1 MRRKPDQFH
10 QALRCAARAE
20 ATPDDPQARLALRD
34 ILFEIAR
41 FNPSLFPGQFRLR
54 KEAGD
59 TQGLPEALRRIKPGA
74 VVILA
79 TAQALH
85 DPRVVKHPNRFMPG
99 EGFLAKDGT
108 ALPDLSFGLGMHH
121 CLGHEMAHEIITE
134 AFQIIL
140 SRPGIAFLPERPKF
154 YGPYLGRLRMRF
166 DMVEGHAAQSTIV
179 APVPLKEG
187 VDIEALRAVLAG
199 LQEETSDLKQGLEG
213 TGIVHFASL
222 NLVNLGAETRLDAR
236 PTHLLAEFNTDGMPR
251 DALARLA
258 QRLRVRLLSPP
269 FRQAGVC
276 HRAECLDCYG

>member
-1 MRRKPDQFH
+1 
-10 QALRCAARAE
+10 
-20 ATPDDPQARLALRD
+20 
-34 ILFEIAR
+34 
-41 FNPSLFPGQFRLR
+41 
-54 KEAGD
+54 
-59 TQGLPEALRRIKPGA
+59 
-74 VVILA
+74 
-79 TAQALH
+79 
-85 DPRVVKHPNRFMPG
+85 
-99 EGFLAKDGT
+99 
-108 ALPDLSFGLGMHH
+108 
-121 CLGHEMAHEIITE
+121 
-134 AFQIIL
+134 
-140 SRPGIAFLPERPKF
+140 
-154 YGPYLGRLRMRF
+154 
-166 DMVEGHAAQSTIV
+166 MVEGHAAQSTIV

>member
-1 MRRKPDQFH
+1 QMRRKPDQFH

-34 ILFEIAR
+34 MLFEIAR

-121 CLGHEMAHEIITE
+121 CLG
-134 AFQIIL
+134 
-140 SRPGIAFLPERPKF
+140 
-154 YGPYLGRLRMRF
+154 
-166 DMVEGHAAQSTIV
+166 
-179 APVPLKEG
+179 
-187 VDIEALRAVLAG
+187 
-199 LQEETSDLKQGLEG
+199 
-213 TGIVHFASL
+213 
-222 NLVNLGAETRLDAR
+222 
-236 PTHLLAEFNTDGMPR
+236 
-251 DALARLA
+251 
-258 QRLRVRLLSPP
+258 
-269 FRQAGVC
+269 
-276 HRAECLDCYG
+276 